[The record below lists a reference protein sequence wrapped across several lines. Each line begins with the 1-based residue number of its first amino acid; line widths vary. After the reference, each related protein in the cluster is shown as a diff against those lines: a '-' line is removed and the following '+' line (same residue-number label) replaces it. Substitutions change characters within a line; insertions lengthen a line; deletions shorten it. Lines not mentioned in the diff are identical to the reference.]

1 MWEAYERVRE
11 KMGHHLRRQKEIYD
25 RKAHGCLYN
34 KGDKVPKGTSRKFHK
49 PWSGPYTVVK
59 RICDITYRI
68 QHAHHP
74 RKRMVVHLDR
84 LKPFNGDI
92 QEKSSKG
99 NKPPV
104 QSSETPS
111 SPLPTSHTLKLYDD
125 DDDNDEVANAESS
138 AGSAT
143 QTHRAPARFDDYI
156 SH

>member
-1 MWEAYERVRE
+1 M
-11 KMGHHLRRQKEIYD
+11 KQI
-25 RKAHGCLYN
+25 
-34 KGDKVPKGTSRKFHK
+34 S
-49 PWSGPYTVVK
+49 
-59 RICDITYRI
+59 DITYRI

-74 RKRMVVHLDR
+74 RKRMVVHFDR

-125 DDDNDEVANAESS
+125 DDNDEVTNAESS

-143 QTHRAPARFDDYI
+143 QRYPHCTHHAPARFDDYV